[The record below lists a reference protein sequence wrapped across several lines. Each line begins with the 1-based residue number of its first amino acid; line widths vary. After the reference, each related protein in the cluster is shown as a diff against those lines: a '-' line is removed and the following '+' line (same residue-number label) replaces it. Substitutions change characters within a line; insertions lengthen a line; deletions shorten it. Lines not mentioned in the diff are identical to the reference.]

1 MNYILF
7 VNIIEE
13 FWWFTLKEENQKF
26 NWKKNL
32 IETKELSFYQKLK
45 LSNPFIFTIWWCKP
59 LIFQTYI
66 IWSNRIHC
74 LKYQRSKTLGSKDIE
89 IRKVEFVTKTQF
101 VLRIVKYLLCFEMH
115 VVKMERKELSLWNK
129 IKYLN
134 LNIFRTRCCI
144 PLIFQTQII
153 WSNRIHS
160 LKYLRSATFGSKD
173 IGIRKSEF
181 VAKTQFLYCKTHF
194 FISVKIW
201 LLFNIS
207 LCFMHVKHVSL
218 F

>member
-89 IRKVEFVTKTQF
+89 IRKIRRVYYKNSVRFKDCEIFALFWNACCQNGKKG
-101 VLRIVKYLLCFEMH
+101 IE
-115 VVKMERKELSLWNK
+115 SLEQNQ
-129 IKYLN
+129 
-134 LNIFRTRCCI
+134 IFK
-144 PLIFQTQII
+144 PQYF
-153 WSNRIHS
+153 
-160 LKYLRSATFGSKD
+160 
-173 IGIRKSEF
+173 
-181 VAKTQFLYCKTHF
+181 
-194 FISVKIW
+194 
-201 LLFNIS
+201 
-207 LCFMHVKHVSL
+207 
-218 F
+218 